1 MKRIILRPGREKPVH
16 NRHPWVFSGA
26 IARVED
32 SPNDGDIVVVTDQ
45 DGNFL
50 AQGYYNSHSQIAV
63 RLLSWDESE
72 PIDRAFF
79 RRRLERAI
87 AARQDLA
94 ADESTTAYRLVFAE
108 SDGLP
113 GLVVDRYNDYLVAQ
127 FLTLGVDCQKSL
139 ITGLLAE
146 MLSPTGIYERS
157 DVDVRQYEGLEPS
170 TGPLWG
176 ETPPD
181 LMEIQENGYRFLVNV
196 KTGQKTGFYLDQR
209 ENRARVRDFSAGRE
223 MLNCFAYTGGFA
235 VYAAAAGAGPI
246 TNVESSAEA
255 LGLAQRNMTLNGLES
270 GREDIYEEGDVFT
283 ILRRYR
289 DQGRSFDLVILDPP
303 KFAHTQAQIASA
315 ARGYKDIN
323 LLALQLLRPGG
334 ILFTMSCSGL
344 VSADLFQK
352 IVFGAAIDAGRDVQI
367 IGQLTQGVDHP
378 ILLSFP
384 EGEYLKGLIC
394 RVL

>member
-1 MKRIILRPGREKPVH
+1 MKRIILRAGRDKPVLH
-16 NRHPWVFSGA
+16 HHPWVFSGA
-26 IARVED
+26 IARVEG
-32 SPNDGDIVVVTDQ
+32 SPNDGDIVVVADQ
-45 DGNFL
+45 AGNFL
-50 AQGYYNSHSQIAV
+50 AQGYYNARSQITV
-63 RLLSWDESE
+63 RLLSWDEGE
-72 PIDRAFF
+72 VIDRAFF
-79 RRRLERAI
+79 QRRLERAI
-87 AARQDLA
+87 AVRQDLA
-94 ADESTTAYRLVFAE
+94 TDESTTAYRLVFAE

-113 GLVVDRYNDYLVAQ
+113 GLIVDRYNDHLVVQ
-127 FLTLGVDCQKSL
+127 FLTLGIECQKAL

-170 TGPLWG
+170 TGLLWG
-176 ETPPD
+176 EMPPD
-181 LMEIQENGYRFLVNV
+181 LMEIRENGYRFLVDV
-196 KTGQKTGFYLDQR
+196 KAGQKTGFYLDQR
-209 ENRARVRDFSAGRE
+209 ENRARVRDFSTGRE
-223 MLNCFAYTGGFA
+223 VLNCFSYTGGFA

-246 TNVESSAEA
+246 INVESSAEA
-255 LGLAQRNMTLNGLES
+255 LDLAQRNMALNGLGF
-270 GREDIYEEGDVFT
+270 GRHDVYEEGDVFT
-283 ILRRYR
+283 ILRLFR
-289 DQGRSFDLVILDPP
+289 DQGRSFDLAILDPP

-352 IVFGAAIDAGRDVQI
+352 IVFGAAVDARRDVQI
-367 IGQLTQGVDHP
+367 IGRLTQGVDHP

-384 EGEYLKGLIC
+384 EGEYLKGLVC